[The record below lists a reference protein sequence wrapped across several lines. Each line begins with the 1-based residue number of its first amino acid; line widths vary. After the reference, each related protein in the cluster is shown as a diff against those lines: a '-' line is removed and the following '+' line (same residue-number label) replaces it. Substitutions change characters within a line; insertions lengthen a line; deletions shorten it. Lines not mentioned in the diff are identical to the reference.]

1 MSSDWYIFIANAYL
15 LPCSSCSSAYP
26 AIRSDAERHDYKRE
40 FDADLKEYKRLC
52 AEMDDIN
59 DHLNKLSRQLDT
71 LDDTSAKYQV
81 RYTQKLS
88 PNLMRKANV
97 YDIYEP
103 WLQTR
108 NTRLSPSTVNSNIN
122 KEKTKFSWMA
132 SIDKRRQNNI
142 L

>member
-88 PNLMRKANV
+88 PNLMKKAKHVRHIWALITNQE
-97 YDIYEP
+97 YKIIP
-103 WLQTR
+103 LHCKLKHQ
-108 NTRLSPSTVNSNIN
+108 
-122 KEKTKFSWMA
+122 
-132 SIDKRRQNNI
+132 
-142 L
+142 